1 MVVARRSCVRRIF
14 EARRSILPALC
25 GISLLFAPSTP
36 AQTFQPSTPFERSS
50 DAVDQSLHGQ
60 PPDQSLTGA
69 PVSENFRRLHYELTI
84 QLSEIYDSNISLVP
98 DNPVDDFYTRMGAV
112 LTLGFG
118 DTVVREENFV
128 ELFYEPE
135 LLLFA
140 DHSNFDSVQ
149 HFFYLAGQYRFS
161 RLTLGL
167 AQKIQLADTGDPQL
181 PGFSGTIVNGVNID
195 TGGRRRIDIYTTHL
209 SATYQLTG
217 KTYLSS
223 AGDYEL
229 YDYSEGLTNSDKIS
243 GDLLLNYQYSPKL
256 VAGLGATAGRNLL
269 TEPDSDQTF
278 EQANLRATYSPTG
291 KISATVL
298 AGIEFRQFD
307 NGSRDL
313 VSPVF
318 DLSAS
323 YAPFDGTNIT
333 VDANRGTQNSASTP
347 DQDYISTQIQLTAR
361 QRLLQ
366 RVVVS
371 LITGY
376 QNLDYFAAS
385 PHTRA
390 TRGDDYYFV
399 EPSIDIRITNF
410 WYAGAFFVYR
420 ENKSNFSNFS
430 FDDKQV
436 GIRSALNF

>member
-1 MVVARRSCVRRIF
+1 MF
-14 EARRSILPALC
+14 EARRSILPTLC
-25 GISLLFAPSTP
+25 GISLLFALSTT
-36 AQTFQPSTPFERSS
+36 AQTFQTSTPLARSL
-50 DAVDQSLHGQ
+50 DGVDQSLHGQ
-60 PPDQSLTGA
+60 TPDQSLTGA

-84 QLSEIYDSNISLVP
+84 QLSEIYDSNISLAP
-98 DNPVDDFYTRMGAV
+98 NNPVDDFYTRIGAV

-118 DTVVREENFV
+118 DTVVREENFL

-135 LLLFA
+135 LLIFA
-140 DHSNFDSVQ
+140 DHSNFNSVQ
-149 HFFYLAGQYRFS
+149 HFFYLAVQYRFS

-167 AQKIQLADTGDPQL
+167 AQKIQLADTGDSQL

-195 TGGRRRIDIYTTHL
+195 TGGRQRIEIYTTHL
-209 SATYQLTG
+209 SATYELTG

-229 YDYSEGLTNSDKIS
+229 YDYSQGLTNSHKIS
-243 GDLLLNYQYSPKL
+243 GDMFLNYRYSPKL
-256 VAGLGATAGRNLL
+256 VAGLGGTAGRDLL
-269 TEPDSDQTF
+269 SEPDSDQTF
-278 EQANLRATYSPTG
+278 EQANLRATYNPTG

-298 AGIEFRQFD
+298 AGVEFRQFD
-307 NGSRDL
+307 NGSRDF
-313 VSPVF
+313 VSPIF

-323 YAPFDGTNIT
+323 YTPFDGTNIT
-333 VDANRGTQNSASTP
+333 VDASRGAQNSASTP
-347 DQDYISTQIQLTAR
+347 GQDYVSTQIQLTAR

-371 LITGY
+371 LTTGY

-385 PHTRA
+385 PHA
-390 TRGDDYYFV
+390 MASRGDDYYFV
-399 EPSIDIRITNF
+399 EPSIDIRITNY

-420 ENKSNFSNFS
+420 DNNSNFSNFS

-436 GIRSALNF
+436 GIRSALKF

>member
-1 MVVARRSCVRRIF
+1 MFSARW
-14 EARRSILPALC
+14 SILPAVC
-25 GISLLFAPSTP
+25 GISLLFALSTLAQTSQTSTP
-36 AQTFQPSTPFERSS
+36 LASS
-50 DAVDQSLHGQ
+50 LDEVDRSLHGQ
-60 PPDQSLTGA
+60 TADQALTGA
-69 PVSENFRRLHYELTI
+69 PVSENVRRLHYELTL

-98 DNPVDDFYTRMGAV
+98 NNAVDDFYTRIGAV

-118 DTVVREENFV
+118 DTVVREENFL

-140 DHSNFDSVQ
+140 DHSDFDSVQ
-149 HFFYLAGQYRFS
+149 HFFYLAVQYRFS

-167 AQKIQLADTGDPQL
+167 AQRIELADTGDPQL

-195 TGGRRRIDIYTTHL
+195 TGGRRRINIYTTHL
-209 SATYQLTG
+209 SATYELSG

-229 YDYSEGLTNSDKIS
+229 YDYSQGLTNSHKIS
-243 GDLLLNYQYSPKL
+243 GDIFLNYRYSPKL
-256 VAGLGATAGRNLL
+256 AAGLGVTAGRNLL

-291 KISATVL
+291 KISASVL
-298 AGIEFRQFD
+298 AGVEFRQFD
-307 NGSRDL
+307 NGSGDY

-318 DLSAS
+318 DLNAS
-323 YAPFDGTNIT
+323 YTPFDGTNIT
-333 VDANRGTQNSASTP
+333 VDASRGTQNSASTP
-347 DQDYISTQIQLTAR
+347 DQDYVSTQIQLTAR

-371 LITGY
+371 LMTGY

-390 TRGDDYYFV
+390 TRGDDYYYI

-420 ENKSNFSNFS
+420 QNNSNFSDFS

-436 GIRSALNF
+436 GIRSALKF

>member
-1 MVVARRSCVRRIF
+1 MFSARW
-14 EARRSILPALC
+14 SILPAVC
-25 GISLLFAPSTP
+25 GISLLFALSTLAQTSQTSTP
-36 AQTFQPSTPFERSS
+36 LASS
-50 DAVDQSLHGQ
+50 LDEVDRSLHGQ
-60 PPDQSLTGA
+60 TADQALTGA
-69 PVSENFRRLHYELTI
+69 PVSENVRRLHYELTL

-98 DNPVDDFYTRMGAV
+98 NNAVDDFYTRIGAV

-118 DTVVREENFV
+118 DTVVREENFL

-140 DHSNFDSVQ
+140 DHSDFDSVQ
-149 HFFYLAGQYRFS
+149 HFFYLAVQYRFS

-167 AQKIQLADTGDPQL
+167 AQRIELADTGDPQL

-195 TGGRRRIDIYTTHL
+195 TGGRRRINIYTTHL
-209 SATYQLTG
+209 SATYELSG

-229 YDYSEGLTNSDKIS
+229 YDYSQGLTNSHKIS
-243 GDLLLNYQYSPKL
+243 GDIFLNYRYSPKL
-256 VAGLGATAGRNLL
+256 VAGLGVTAGRNLL

-291 KISATVL
+291 KISASVL
-298 AGIEFRQFD
+298 AGVEFRQFD
-307 NGSRDL
+307 NGSGDY

-318 DLSAS
+318 DLNAS
-323 YAPFDGTNIT
+323 YTPFDGTNIT
-333 VDANRGTQNSASTP
+333 VDASRGTQNSASTP
-347 DQDYISTQIQLTAR
+347 DQDYVSTQIQLTAR

-371 LITGY
+371 LMTGY

-390 TRGDDYYFV
+390 TRGDDYYYI

-420 ENKSNFSNFS
+420 QNNSNFSDFS

-436 GIRSALNF
+436 GIRSALKF